1 MLNYTA
7 VKQKELTA
15 TKRSA
20 SMDAG
25 AVSIVLEALGLSV
38 PDTREIDA
46 FTKEEGE
53 SDNSSDEEEAKDA
66 TKKLTLTLTLAL
78 ALTLTLTLTPN
89 PNPNPNQVG
98 LHRRLH
104 GGGQD
109 PCDAG

>member
-25 AVSIVLEALGLSV
+25 VVSIVLEALGLSV
-38 PDTREIDA
+38 PDTREVDA
-46 FTKEEGE
+46 FTKEEGA

-66 TKKLTLTLTLAL
+66 TKKLTLTLTLTL
-78 ALTLTLTLTPN
+78 ALTLTLSLDLNLSLTLSLQP
-89 PNPNPNQVG
+89 
-98 LHRRLH
+98 
-104 GGGQD
+104 
-109 PCDAG
+109 